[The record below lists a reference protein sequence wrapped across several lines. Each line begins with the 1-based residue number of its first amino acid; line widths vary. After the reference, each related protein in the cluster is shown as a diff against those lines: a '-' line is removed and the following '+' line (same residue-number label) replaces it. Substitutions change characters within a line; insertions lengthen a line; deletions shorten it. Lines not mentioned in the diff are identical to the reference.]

1 MLPFSPLFCLRE
13 KGDNKMAVNKQDT
26 LYDVKNRSASMVVYK
41 IPEDGIRREFAPG
54 ESKKIKFGELEK
66 LSYQAGGRA
75 LMTNF
80 LQITNE
86 KVTSNLNIHPHF
98 KLYIYG
104 EGYLKDQLA
113 SHINKLGLEK
123 SVILAGTTQD
133 IYDRIAE
140 SKALCMTSTY
150 EGMSNVMME
159 SICLGT
165 PVITTKV
172 SGVDELMENGK
183 NGMIVSTNNP
193 KVYADMVISYLN
205 NPEPINSALANNDIN
220 KYRQEYIFNQWENL
234 INKIVNNGKVW

>member
-86 KVTSNLNIHPHF
+86 KVTDNLNIHTEAEYYMSEDQI
-98 KLYIYG
+98 KTLIL
-104 EGYLKDQLA
+104 EGSLDAFLDCLDYAPVGVIDLVKKFAVALPMNDIQKREALK
-113 SHINKLGLEK
+113 NKTGFDVSTAIRNMELEK
-123 SVILAGTTQD
+123 AEDKENVIEPAKASQTATAGG
-133 IYDRIAE
+133 RR
-140 SKALCMTSTY
+140 TSTTY
-150 EGMSNVMME
+150 
-159 SICLGT
+159 
-165 PVITTKV
+165 KV
-172 SGVDELMENGK
+172 V
-183 NGMIVSTNNP
+183 
-193 KVYADMVISYLN
+193 
-205 NPEPINSALANNDIN
+205 N
-220 KYRQEYIFNQWENL
+220 KKAEE
-234 INKIVNNGKVW
+234 